1 MWQQQWRSIQHN
13 RWLQWSVIW
22 LPLLLA
28 AFLWWIFSAAIVRD
42 LPIGVVDLSHS
53 TLSRSLIRDV
63 DATSTLA
70 VTRYYASVDQ
80 ASDDLIQSKI
90 YAYIVIPYRFDRD
103 LTLGHQPTVTTF
115 YNSQYILT
123 GRLVN
128 SAVATVQASFN
139 AKVDLVKTL
148 SRGQQT
154 TLGAL
159 ANAVPIQTQM
169 TPLFNLNMNYAQF
182 LLSGIIPAL
191 WQIIIVASV
200 IMVLANNHQQT
211 RDEVQWQQAPLTQL
225 LRVIT
230 PYLPWFALQGMGYL
244 YWFYCLLGWPNHG
257 HLIAILAAQW
267 LTIAACVV
275 MGTLFYLITLD
286 AARSLSFAAAY
297 TAPSFAFMGVTFPAT
312 NMGTLATLW
321 RDILPI
327 SHYIEVQIQQV
338 NYGLSSWESLPTMLN
353 LLWYTIPLAAVLWL
367 APRRLTPSSRAAEEH
382 SC

>member
-1 MWQQQWRSIQHN
+1 MWKQQWQLIRHHK
-13 RWLQWSVIW
+13 WLQWSIIW

-53 TLSRSLIRDV
+53 SLSRTLIRDV

-70 VTRYYASVDQ
+70 VTRHYASIDE
-80 ASDDLIQSKI
+80 ASTDLVKSEI
-90 YAYIVIPYRFDRD
+90 YAYIVIPYHFSRD
-103 LTLGHQPTVTTF
+103 ITLGHQPAVTTF

-128 SAVATVQASFN
+128 SAVAAVQASFN

-154 TLGAL
+154 ALGAL

-200 IMVLANNHQQT
+200 IMVLATYHEHTKQDFHWQQT
-211 RDEVQWQQAPLTQL
+211 PLIQL
-225 LRVIT
+225 LKALV
-230 PYLPWFALQGMGYL
+230 PYLPWFGLQGIAYL
-244 YWFYCLLGWPNHG
+244 YWFYCALDWPNHG
-257 HLIAILAAQW
+257 HVIMLIAAQW

-312 NMGTLATLW
+312 NMGALATLW

-327 SHYIEVQIQQV
+327 SHYIEVQVQQV
-338 NYGLSSWESLPTMLN
+338 SYGLSSWHSLPTLLS
-353 LLWYTIPLAAVLWL
+353 LLWYLIPLVLVCWL
-367 APRRLTPSSRAAEEH
+367 APKRLGSNSSETEEIQ
-382 SC
+382 C

>member
-1 MWQQQWRSIQHN
+1 MWQQQWRSIQDN

-211 RDEVQWQQAPLTQL
+211 QDEVQWQQAPLTQL

-275 MGTLFYLITLD
+275 MGILFYLITLD

-367 APRRLTPSSRAAEEH
+367 APRRLTPSSRAAEDH